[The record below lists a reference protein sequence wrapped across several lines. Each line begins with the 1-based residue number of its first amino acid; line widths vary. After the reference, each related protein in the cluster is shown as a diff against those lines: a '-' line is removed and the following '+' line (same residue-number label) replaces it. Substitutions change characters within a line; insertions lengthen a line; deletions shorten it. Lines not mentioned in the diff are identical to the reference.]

1 MIHIKWLFNN
11 FNTII
16 TKYNYPCISQLYCF
30 FPTSNIIPCFLS
42 SGARFLF
49 PKPKKVWRR
58 STKMHR
64 HKVKLLPSAW
74 TELDEIADLHLQL
87 VGSNSAQKITDKIL
101 NSLKTLKIIRIW
113 EACQNIRFWQNRYF
127 GFWIAENIGTF
138 TKSERI
144 P

>member
-1 MIHIKWLFNN
+1 
-11 FNTII
+11 
-16 TKYNYPCISQLYCF
+16 
-30 FPTSNIIPCFLS
+30 
-42 SGARFLF
+42 
-49 PKPKKVWRR
+49 
-58 STKMHR
+58 MHR